1 MLRQYHA
8 PRFRGGDNPLRVG
21 VIAAGSIYYLQN
33 EAFFR
38 DRTGGRAICR
48 TPWLVEAFLNG
59 TAGAARRNRDTG
71 LWDSVHRAGR
81 SDMGRVRS
89 LRDRRIVREIA
100 VRTLIV
106 HDDLGLW
113 QQPTAYP
120 SLPDAE
126 HVRASRAARAVAPR
140 RMMPPGSLSHGSGE
154 FRWSTRVSA
163 GSRRSRTPGRFDMD
177 CGAAAR
183 PPLA

>member
-38 DRTGGRAICR
+38 DRYGGRAICR

-59 TAGAARRNRDTG
+59 TVGAARRSRDTG
-71 LWDSVHRAGR
+71 LWESVHRAGR
-81 SDMGRVRS
+81 SDMARVRS
-89 LRDRRIVREIA
+89 LRDRRVVRVVA

-113 QQPTAYP
+113 QQPTASP
-120 SLPDAE
+120 SLPGAE
-126 HVRASRAARAVAPR
+126 HCRASRAARAVTPR
-140 RMMPPGSLSHGSGE
+140 R
-154 FRWSTRVSA
+154 
-163 GSRRSRTPGRFDMD
+163 
-177 CGAAAR
+177 CAA
-183 PPLA
+183 